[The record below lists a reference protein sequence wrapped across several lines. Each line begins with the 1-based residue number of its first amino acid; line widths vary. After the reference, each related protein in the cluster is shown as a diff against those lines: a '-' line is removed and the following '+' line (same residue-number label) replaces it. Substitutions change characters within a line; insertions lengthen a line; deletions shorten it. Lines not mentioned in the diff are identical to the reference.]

1 MAEKDKNKK
10 AGLKFNIHKTEIM
23 ASCPIISCKIY
34 EEKVEMV
41 VDFIFAGSKITAG
54 GDCNHKIKRCLLLG
68 RKAMMNLDSV
78 LKSKDVNYA
87 DKDPHSQSYVLPV
100 VMYGC

>member
-1 MAEKDKNKK
+1 MKEESEK

-78 LKSKDVNYA
+78 LKSRDITFPTKVRIA
-87 DKDPHSQSYVLPV
+87 KARIFSRGHVW
-100 VMYGC
+100 M